1 MKGAGECG
9 KTGSV
14 ARRDGGALDRVLM
27 RPDRVFLDRKMSVH
41 LGASHQAASQNST
54 EGGTTPKKHA
64 PDNQKHDPVRAPEGY
79 ANYTRGAVHQSYL
92 FGCRCR
98 VYLMAIK
105 AVTPWN
111 FEGISSGSHCCRT
124 PPPRHT
130 NQLHRCHKNTIPSQT
145 TPSRHLPRD
154 RSVFSP

>member
-1 MKGAGECG
+1 MHNPLRQRAELSRGSDRQPSRAESSRGKSRYKSSQAEPSRAVATLIPPKVGRRRKNTLPIIRNTIQCG
-9 KTGSV
+9 
-14 ARRDGGALDRVLM
+14 RLRVH
-27 RPDRVFLDRKMSVH
+27 RY
-41 LGASHQAASQNST
+41 T
-54 EGGTTPKKHA
+54 
-64 PDNQKHDPVRAPEGY
+64 
-79 ANYTRGAVHQSYL
+79 NYTRGAVHQSYL

-145 TPSRHLPRD
+145 RRSRHLPRD